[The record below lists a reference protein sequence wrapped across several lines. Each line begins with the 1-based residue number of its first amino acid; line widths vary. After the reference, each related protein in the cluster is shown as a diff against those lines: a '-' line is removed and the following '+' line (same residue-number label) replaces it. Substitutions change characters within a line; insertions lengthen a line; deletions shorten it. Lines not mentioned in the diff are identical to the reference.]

1 MSTPVVFHCR
11 MRMETPSANN
21 WQYLLGIDSGGT
33 KSQVV
38 LWKRSVL
45 EQLPR
50 TALAE
55 QSLLSSALYNERFQG
70 INLDVIDE
78 YTASQRLFGMLE
90 AVANSLK
97 LPTEIFLQQTKV
109 VMGLAGVD
117 TPADED
123 RAKLWF
129 RSVLFQFG
137 LLDTD
142 FTLLPDV
149 ELALWA
155 ASSQGV
161 GVVLI
166 AGTGSNCFGMD
177 AAGNRAK
184 TGGMSHFFSDEG
196 GGFMLGWEALHIL
209 NKMHDGRLPQT
220 ELYDAILE
228 AYGASSF
235 AVLKSL
241 VVSSP
246 DYKHMVGQATP
257 VVQKF
262 AREGEPN
269 CVAIVQQAIAD
280 LKLMVETVV
289 NQLDATTE
297 LSVYL
302 VGSLF
307 KDDFYR
313 QQLVTQLYAEGIRS
327 QPMRIE
333 SPVAGVVNWNAARD
347 LSSNS

>member
-1 MSTPVVFHCR
+1 VSTLAVCR
-11 MRMETPSANN
+11 YRMPMETPSVSN

-33 KSQVV
+33 KSQLVI
-38 LWKRSVL
+38 WKRAQL
-45 EQLPR
+45 EQTPR
-50 TALAE
+50 GLFGEQQLLAL
-55 QSLLSSALYNERFQG
+55 ALYNERFQG

-90 AVANSLK
+90 SAANALR
-97 LPTEIFLQQTKV
+97 LPTEAFLQQTKI
-109 VMGLAGVD
+109 VMGLAGLD
-117 TPADED
+117 TPADEE

-137 LLDTD
+137 LLNCD

-155 ASSQGV
+155 ASPSGV

-184 TGGMSHFFSDEG
+184 TGGMSHFLSDEG
-196 GGFMLGWEALHIL
+196 GGFMLGWEALHVL
-209 NKMHDGRLPQT
+209 TKMHDGRIPQT
-220 ELYDAILE
+220 ELYDALLE
-228 AYGASSF
+228 AYAASSF
-235 AVLKSL
+235 AALKTL
-241 VVSSP
+241 IVGAT
-246 DYKHMVGQATP
+246 DYKHLVGQAGP
-257 VVQKF
+257 VVQRF
-262 AREGEPN
+262 AKEGEQS
-269 CVAIVQQAIAD
+269 CVEIVQRAVAD
-280 LKLMVETVV
+280 LRRMAETVV
-289 NQLDATTE
+289 SQLDPSPD

-307 KDDFYR
+307 RDDFYR
-313 QQLVTQLYAEGIRS
+313 QLLISQLYSEGIRS

-333 SPVAGVVNWNAARD
+333 APVVGVVSWQVYTHQAP
-347 LSSNS
+347 